1 MKDLTIAKV
10 AVENT
15 AYSFDMLFDYSVPDS
30 LCSQL
35 VAGMR
40 VLVPFGTSSKKRVG
54 IVFSVKKV
62 ENTEKRLKKIDSIL
76 DDEPLLTYEMLK
88 TANFVRERCFCTYFE
103 ACKMFLPLGFSM
115 SVSVLYAVNSE
126 FVGEITDDKE
136 KAVFDY

>member
-1 MKDLTIAKV
+1 MKELTIAKV

-30 LCSQL
+30 LCSEFL
-35 VAGMR
+35 AGKR

-54 IVFSVKKV
+54 IVFSVSKV
-62 ENTEKRLKKIDSIL
+62 ENTEKRLKKIDSVL

-88 TANFVRERCFCTYFE
+88 TANFVHERCFCTYFE

-115 SVSVLYAVNSE
+115 SDRKSVV
-126 FVGEITDDKE
+126 
-136 KAVFDY
+136 